1 MTKEGREQQL
11 QFTLQLLEKEQLSAM
26 MTKSGF
32 RIREVR
38 TFRSMMD
45 KNEIHANPATK
56 S

>member
-32 RIREVR
+32 RIRKVR
-38 TFRSMMD
+38 TLGYMVD

>member
-11 QFTLQLLEKEQLSAM
+11 QFTLQLLEKTQLCAM

-32 RIREVR
+32 RVREGR
-38 TFRSMMD
+38 TLRYMVD
-45 KNEIHANPATK
+45 KNEIHATPATK